1 MGELSGDSGSAM
13 RRLFRTLLLG
23 TPAVALCALAIW
35 LLLEPAV
42 QSVAPDEAGWAE
54 ASDFVKERFRAGDF
68 IRIEPHWMTSGRTH
82 FVALDGGPSEPF
94 RILDYHRVPDHP
106 YLARFS
112 RLWLVA
118 ASGEGNGPEIVVP
131 PGSTLLEEQSFE
143 GISVFLFEMPS
154 GVLVWQMLE
163 NLPLLKVKRELRQV
177 AGGARECALVR
188 PGKEP
193 VSVSFPVPSPG
204 VLLIRVGNTVEAARR
219 KEGGDVAVT
228 LLVNGEEAAGV
239 LLERRAY
246 RLDEMRVPL
255 DGGGPQEVT
264 VRFETD
270 DARRREVCMDGYV
283 VLQQLLD

>member
-1 MGELSGDSGSAM
+1 M
-13 RRLFRTLLLG
+13 RPIFRTLLLG
-23 TPAVALCALAIW
+23 APVLLLCAMAIW

-42 QSVAPDEAGWAE
+42 RSAAPDEASWAE
-54 ASDFVKERFRAGDF
+54 AADYVKERFQPGDF
-68 IRIEPHWMTSGRTH
+68 IRIEPFWMTSGRAH

-94 RILDYHRVPDHP
+94 RILDYHRVPDHS
-106 YLARFS
+106 YLSRFT

-118 ASGEGNGPEIVVP
+118 AAGEGNGPDMVSP
-131 PGSTLLEEQSFE
+131 PGSTLLDERSFDR
-143 GISVFLFEMPS
+143 ISVFLFEIPS

-163 NLPLLKVKRELRQV
+163 NLPLPKVKRELRQV

-193 VSVSFPVPSPG
+193 VSVSFQVPSPG

-228 LLVNGEEAAGV
+228 LLVNGEKAAGT

-255 DGGGPQEVT
+255 DGPGPHEVT

-283 VLQQLLD
+283 VLQQLLE